1 MWYLTAELVVLS
13 FFDKDVS
20 SEAEILMAKELQTF
34 EKPTVFDGGKPKFL
48 TNIFDDTTIQLH
60 DFVDEN
66 SWFLLEQATSFLY
79 VTKNTPESPWSQL
92 LKDPKLWPE
101 AEDFQMLALWVHELP
116 VTNDAAERAVKDAQ
130 DVAHSAHSPDV
141 RESIMIVKT
150 EHRRKFKKLSKLS
163 LNFIND

>member
-1 MWYLTAELVVLS
+1 MFSRLTPRQLTGLERMVLFVITIYGKYFLQTPLSAAAPRIDLHFLKDLQRFVNIDEEIGQCVLKSCERHMWYLTAELVVLS

-20 SEAEILMAKELQTF
+20 SEAKILMAKKLQTF

-79 VTKNTPESPWSQL
+79 VTKNTPESPWS
-92 LKDPKLWPE
+92 
-101 AEDFQMLALWVHELP
+101 
-116 VTNDAAERAVKDAQ
+116 
-130 DVAHSAHSPDV
+130 
-141 RESIMIVKT
+141 
-150 EHRRKFKKLSKLS
+150 
-163 LNFIND
+163 